1 MAEPSIKDIAYRT
14 AASVFGGPVDLA
26 AMVTRPFGY
35 STPDKQ
41 VMGGSEWIGKK
52 MEDVGLVSTARAP
65 LKELIA
71 SVAVPTPSG
80 IAKGIAMAAPAIG
93 GMLFGKGGKLSSS
106 LEDAMLAAEKIK
118 SLGPEFV
125 PKIEQA
131 SGGSVYLTVAK
142 QQLTKSGEPSKKTK
156 PTPIDFKARFAQL
169 SDNYAHGI
177 HPAVLMGEFHRVK
190 DEYKGRSRD
199 RHHRRR
205 HRSP

>member
-71 SVAVPTPSG
+71 SVAVPT
-80 IAKGIAMAAPAIG
+80 AKWHCQGHSYGRASHWWHA
-93 GMLFGKGGKLSSS
+93 LWKRW
-106 LEDAMLAAEKIK
+106 KI
-118 SLGPEFV
+118 
-125 PKIEQA
+125 I
-131 SGGSVYLTVAK
+131 
-142 QQLTKSGEPSKKTK
+142 
-156 PTPIDFKARFAQL
+156 I
-169 SDNYAHGI
+169 
-177 HPAVLMGEFHRVK
+177 
-190 DEYKGRSRD
+190 
-199 RHHRRR
+199 
-205 HRSP
+205 